1 MIISSKALYSTW
13 IYYSPDR
20 MLIDCGEG
28 ASTYLGNKAFAVKRV
43 FITHGHADHIA
54 GLWGLVNT
62 RNNAMGDK
70 EKALEIYYPKG
81 GKSVE
86 EFLDFIMRV
95 NSDLKYTLSVKA
107 LEVGEEVV
115 LHRTGSA
122 QRIIRP
128 FRTHHTVNEVSFGY
142 NVYEKR
148 KRLKDQYRHLSQSEI
163 VKLVKEFGRE
173 EITTEYEHKILTVS
187 GDATPIKVENA
198 WETDLLIHESTFLDE
213 MDRKGN
219 NHSSVR
225 EVLELAK
232 RAKAKA
238 VVLYHISTRYE
249 RKVKRLINRAVEDS
263 KIEIPV
269 MYVHPSRVFTLN

>member
-1 MIISSKALYSTW
+1 MSSKALYSTW

-81 GKSVE
+81 GKSIE
-86 EFLDFIMRV
+86 EFLNFIMRV
-95 NSDLKYTLSVKA
+95 NNDLKYTLSLKA
-107 LEVGEEVV
+107 LDVDEEVI

-122 QRIIRP
+122 QRTIRP

-148 KRLKDQYRHLSQSEI
+148 KRLKEEYRGLSQDEI
-163 VKLVKEFGRE
+163 VKLVKKFGRE

-187 GDATPIKVENA
+187 GDATPINVENA
-198 WETDLLIHESTFLDE
+198 WETDLLVHESTFLDE

-225 EVLELAK
+225 EVLNLAK
-232 RAKAKA
+232 EAKAKA
-238 VVLYHISTRYE
+238 VILYHISTRYE
-249 RKVKRLINRAVEDS
+249 RKIKKLINRAIEENG
-263 KIEIPV
+263 IEIPV

>member
-1 MIISSKALYSTW
+1 MISSKALYSTW
-13 IYYSPDR
+13 MYYSPDR

-86 EFLDFIMRV
+86 EFLDFILKV
-95 NSDLKYTLSVKA
+95 NSDLKYNLTIRA
-107 LEVGEEVV
+107 LEEGEEVI

-122 QRIIRP
+122 QRVIRP
-128 FRTHHTVNEVSFGY
+128 FRTHHTLSEVSFGY
-142 NVYEKR
+142 NIYEKR
-148 KRLKDQYRHLSQSEI
+148 KKLKDEYKGLPQRDIME
-163 VKLVKEFGRE
+163 LVRKVGRE
-173 EITTEYEHKILTVS
+173 TITKEYEQKILTVS
-187 GDATPIKVENA
+187 GDAIPINVENA
-198 WETDLLIHESTFLDE
+198 FESDLLVHESTFLDE
-213 MDRKGN
+213 RDRKGN
-219 NHSSVR
+219 NHSSVK

-232 RAKAKA
+232 KANVKSLI
-238 VVLYHISTRYE
+238 LYHISTRYE
-249 RKVKRLINRAVEDS
+249 RKVKRLVNKS
-263 KIEIPV
+263 IEEMEIDIPV
-269 MYVHPSRVFTLN
+269 MYVHPSRIFTLN

>member
-148 KRLKDQYRHLSQSEI
+148 KRLKDQYHHLSQSEI

>member
-86 EFLDFIMRV
+86 EFLNFIMRV